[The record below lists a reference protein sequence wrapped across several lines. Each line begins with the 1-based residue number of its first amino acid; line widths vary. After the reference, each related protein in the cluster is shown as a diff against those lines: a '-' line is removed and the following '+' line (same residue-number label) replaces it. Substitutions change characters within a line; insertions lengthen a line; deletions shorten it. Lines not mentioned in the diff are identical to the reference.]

1 MSTLLKLSR
10 QDPEEPAFGKFTCLT
25 HSMTSD
31 YANQHFGKNKIRG
44 CKTFLTPSHRLYIL
58 SF

>member
-1 MSTLLKLSR
+1 MLLKLSR